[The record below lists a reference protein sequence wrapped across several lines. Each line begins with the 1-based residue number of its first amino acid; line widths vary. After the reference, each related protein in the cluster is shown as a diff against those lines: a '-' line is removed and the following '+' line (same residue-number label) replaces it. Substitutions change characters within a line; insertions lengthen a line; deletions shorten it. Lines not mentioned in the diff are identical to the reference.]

1 MDSDDPT
8 QIIKF
13 LTFCVL
19 VVLDILFFLCA
30 LQFVCT
36 VPTIEDL
43 CQPNLQDVHIFKFP
57 INPNYD
63 QNLNQK

>member
-8 QIIKF
+8 QIIEF

-43 CQPNLQDVHIFKFP
+43 CRNDIK
-57 INPNYD
+57 I
-63 QNLNQK
+63 